1 MKEIT
6 VTFENGGVFN
16 GSANSFTL
24 DNLTTYYFAID
35 KNYRVQVNANT
46 MAIELQEYQNTNGA
60 WYPITIITSVTVA
73 EIENKDMVTK
83 EYLENNYYTKAQTDN
98 KYVLKTGD
106 TMTGILAFKFN
117 DNDDYLTISDHTI
130 NFRTPDNKYYMQIYR
145 NAIHIYNGN
154 VMMHDTTELNSATL
168 TRITKNGLY
177 IYDNQNKRI
186 GSFSQENNR
195 AYTAMHIFNSGRIV
209 MHTGEASTTEEF
221 MQISGANFNLY
232 NATDTGAIRLNAAVI
247 ISKLTTTEQ
256 LNAQGANYFNGLVV
270 RDNYGIRV
278 GEGTNYNFISSGTI
292 SIFANSN
299 TYMTLLPGG
308 CHIYVSG
315 QKACEFS
322 NNRGV
327 ELYGGKALIL
337 HNDYN
342 ISGKHT
348 TYNWNNMT
356 IYNFSSSDEWTFW
369 LNAAT
374 VNWYCQRFLAYAT
387 STARIQSSGAD
398 AELAGN
404 AGTITANNAPK
415 ALNNEFFSNNF
426 LNALNLFL
434 EYMQDNIKSS
444 VPNYSKVNEIRF
456 NSETFGGGFQAGGG
470 SSRGG
475 GVGRR
480 SIG

>member
-24 DNLTTYYFAID
+24 DNLITYYFAID

-60 WYPITIITSVTVA
+60 WYGIDIITSVAVA
-73 EIENKDMVTK
+73 EIETKDAVTK
-83 EYLENNYYTKAQTDN
+83 EYLEEHYYTKMQTDD
-98 KYVLKTGD
+98 KYVLKAGD
-106 TMTGILAFKFN
+106 TMTGTLTFKFAG
-117 DNDDYLTISDHTI
+117 DDDYLQITNHTI
-130 NFRTPDNKYYMQIYR
+130 NLRTPDDKYYMQIYR
-145 NAIHIYNGN
+145 NNINIYNGK
-154 VMMHDTTELNSATL
+154 VMMRDTTDLNSDTL
-168 TRITKNGLY
+168 TMITKDGFY
-177 IYDNQNKRI
+177 IYDNQNKWI

-247 ISKLTTTEQ
+247 VSKLTTTGR
-256 LNAQGANYFNGLVV
+256 LNAQGASYFNGLVV
-270 RDNYGIRV
+270 RDNYAIRV
-278 GEGTNYNFISSGTI
+278 GEGTNYNLIGSGTI

-308 CHIYVSG
+308 CHIYASG

-327 ELYGGKALIL
+327 ELYGGKAIIL

-342 ISGKHT
+342 IGGKHT
-348 TYNWNNMT
+348 AYNWNNM
-356 IYNFSSSDEWTFW
+356 ISYNFNANDEWTFW

-374 VNWYCQRFLAYAT
+374 INWYCQRFFVYAT
-387 STARIQSSGAD
+387 GVARLQSSGSD
-398 AELAGN
+398 VELAGN
-404 AGTITANNAPK
+404 GGTITANNAPK
-415 ALNNEFFSNNF
+415 ALNNEFYSQNF

-444 VPNYSKVNEIRF
+444 VPNYSKVNEITF
-456 NSETFGGGFQAGGG
+456 SNETFGGGFQAGGG